1 MVERSGSRKIIVNYG
16 WKSDN
21 LAKTTITGI
30 YVCERY
36 LSIMMTMMIIIMNN
50 SRRNPTRRSGF
61 QWGPQEK
68 NKKKDLEIGRLMH
81 SARQLGTLIYEAT
94 LSYFF

>member
-36 LSIMMTMMIIIMNN
+36 LSIMMTMMMLMMMMIIIINN
-50 SRRNPTRRSGF
+50 SRRNQTRRSGF
-61 QWGPQEK
+61 QCGTQEK
-68 NKKKDLEIGRLMH
+68 NKKKSLGFGRLMH
-81 SARQLGTLIYEAT
+81 STR
-94 LSYFF
+94 